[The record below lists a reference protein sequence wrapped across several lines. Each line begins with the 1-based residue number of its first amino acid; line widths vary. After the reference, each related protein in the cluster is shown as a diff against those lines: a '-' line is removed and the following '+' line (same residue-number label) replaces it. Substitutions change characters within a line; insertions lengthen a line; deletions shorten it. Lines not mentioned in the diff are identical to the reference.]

1 MKVRLITM
9 LFTVLM
15 VFFSTGCNIT
25 TNKLGAKTKVATTI
39 FPIYDAAKN
48 IGGDKIDV
56 VLILPAGA
64 SPHNYSFTP
73 NDLKRV
79 NGSKLVFYN
88 GFGLDDWAI
97 RFSKDIGAKTVNIS
111 SNLEDIYR
119 KHDNNPHFWLSP
131 ELFVEQCSEIK
142 DSLSLYDPQ
151 NSDFY
156 EKNYENYTKEVLNYG
171 ETLKDEAKRIKNK
184 NLITFHNAF
193 IYFAEYFGFNIIT
206 SIEESPGEIPTPG
219 KISEVEKAIKEL
231 KIPAVFK
238 EPQQS
243 TEIYKAIIEDTKVKV
258 LTLDPLGDG
267 KNITSYNQ
275 LIKYNIETIIYAYG
289 VD

>member
-1 MKVRLITM
+1 MKVKIIAILLIISM
-9 LFTVLM
+9 GY
-15 VFFSTGCNIT
+15 FSTGCNVAT
-25 TNKLGAKTKVATTI
+25 DKSSAKTKVATTI
-39 FPIYDAAKN
+39 FPIFDAAKN
-48 IGGDKIDV
+48 IGGDKIEV

-88 GFGLDDWAI
+88 GFGLDDWAV
-97 RFSKDIGAKTVNIS
+97 RFAKDIGAKTINIS

-119 KHDNNPHFWLSP
+119 AHDDNPHFWLSP
-131 ELFVEQCSEIK
+131 ELFVEQCKELK

-156 EKNYENYTKEVLNYG
+156 EKNYEKYTKEVLSYS
-171 ETLKDEAKRIKNK
+171 ETLRDEAQRIQNK
-184 NLITFHNAF
+184 NLITFHDAF
-193 IYFAEYFGFNIIT
+193 IYFAEYFGFNIIA
-206 SIEESPGEIPTPG
+206 SIEESPGEMPTPG
-219 KISEVEKAIKEL
+219 KINEVEKAIKEL

-267 KNITSYNQ
+267 KNIASYNQ
-275 LIKYNIETIIYAYG
+275 LMKYDIETIIYAYG